1 MIQRVHRGPGYRS
14 VSDSLVSPAYSIPN
28 RPWSRRSGG
37 AADAGLAPLMLGL
50 CLDGRQTRFSLMSG
64 EPAGKS
70 LFVVL
75 IFDFLF
81 FFFFSTWKV
90 KLFLGLGS
98 CQLFSPRRVSIPPW
112 QTYLRTVSISGRT
125 CLLLVS
131 TNYGAWPVHRGDWC
145 TYTNPNPLTFSPWIL
160 VVKFRLRRIFLH

>member
-1 MIQRVHRGPGYRS
+1 MIQRFHRGPGYRS

-70 LFVVL
+70 LFVVW
-75 IFDFLF
+75 IFYFLF
-81 FFFFSTWKV
+81 FFLFWTWKV

-98 CQLFSPRRVSIPPW
+98 CQLFFAASSLHTTMADLPPNSLHIRPNMSPAGL
-112 QTYLRTVSISGRT
+112 YKLRS
-125 CLLLVS
+125 LA
-131 TNYGAWPVHRGDWC
+131 GAPG
-145 TYTNPNPLTFSPWIL
+145 
-160 VVKFRLRRIFLH
+160 